1 MKIIPAIDLKDG
13 HCVQLVGGDLAQ
25 ERIRLPDPVSQAL
38 AFEAQGAEILHVV
51 DLDRALGR
59 GSNLQLV
66 KMILETLSIPVQV
79 GGGIRM
85 FEDIDYLLE
94 CGAAKVVLGTRAVK
108 DAQFLREA
116 AQRYGDRLTVA
127 VDARGEEIVVKGWTE
142 GSGRTLAEFA
152 KSVDG
157 LGLGTLLYTDVGK
170 EGRLQGPN
178 IDEVQRLAAS
188 VKTRVLASGGIR
200 SLDDLKALKKAGAWG
215 AVVGMAF
222 YTGAFSLAAAREAVK

>member
-25 ERIRLPDPVSQAL
+25 ERIRLPDPVAQAL

-116 AQRYGDRLTVA
+116 AQRYGDRLTIA

-188 VKTRVLASGGIR
+188 VKTRLLASGGIR

-222 YTGAFSLAAAREAVK
+222 YTGAFSLAAAKGAVK